1 MLDGMKMAA
10 QGMMTQ
16 SAKQDIIT
24 NNLANVGTAGFRK
37 ESATITSF
45 TQILDREVGG
55 MDGMTQSSHEI
66 STAPGMEITGGLRT
80 SSVTHNAQGSL
91 KETGNPFDMALDD
104 NGRGFFTIQAKDG
117 SIRFTR
123 AGNFHLATNG
133 QLVTADGSA
142 VMGHRGP
149 IKLSGDN
156 FEVSNDGV
164 ISCDGKPVDRVLVSV
179 FDGAQ
184 QMKRTGDNQFAA
196 EGGVRATTDFQLKQG
211 YVEQANVNAINEM
224 VDMMM
229 VMRNYE
235 ANQKVLQAHDQRLQ
249 KTVNDLGRVR

>member
-37 ESATITSF
+37 ESANITSF

-66 STAPGMEITGGLRT
+66 STAPGMSISGSLQTG
-80 SSVTHNAQGSL
+80 SVTHNAQGSL
-91 KETGNPFDMALDD
+91 KETGNPFDLALDD
-104 NGRGFFTIQAKDG
+104 NGRGFFTIQGKDG

-149 IKLSGDN
+149 IKLTGDN

-179 FDGAQ
+179 FDNTQ
-184 QMKRTGDNQFAA
+184 QLKRTGDNQFAVD
-196 EGGVRATTDFQLKQG
+196 GGVRATTDFQLKQG

-235 ANQKVLQAHDQRLQ
+235 ANQKVLKSHDETLQ

>member
-10 QGMMTQ
+10 QGMMTM

-24 NNLANVGTAGFRK
+24 NNLANVGTAGYRK
-37 ESATITSF
+37 ESITISSF
-45 TQILDREVGG
+45 TEILNREVG
-55 MDGMTQSSHEI
+55 DGMNQSSYEI
-66 STAPGMEITGGLRT
+66 ATAPGMETQGTLSTG
-80 SSVTHNAQGSL
+80 SVTHSAQGSL

-104 NGRGFFTIQAKDG
+104 NGKGFFTIQAQDG
-117 SIRFTR
+117 IKFTR
-123 AGNFHLATNG
+123 AGSFRLSTSGH
-133 QLVTADGSA
+133 LVTADGSF
-142 VMGHRGP
+142 VLGHRGP
-149 IKLSGDN
+149 IKLSGSN
-156 FEVSNDGV
+156 FEVSNDGIV
-164 ISCDGKPVDRVLVSV
+164 SCDGKPVDRLLVTV
-179 FDGAQ
+179 FDDTKQLKRSGDSQFVAQ
-184 QMKRTGDNQFAA
+184 
-196 EGGVRATTDFQLKQG
+196 GGVRATTNFQLKQG

>member
-16 SAKQDIIT
+16 AAKQDIIT

-37 ESATITSF
+37 ESASITSF
-45 TQILDREVGG
+45 NQILNREVGG
-55 MDGMTQSSHEI
+55 MDGMTQSSCEI
-66 STAPGMEITGGLRT
+66 STAPGMEVSSKLST
-80 SSVTHNAQGSL
+80 SSVTHSAQGSL
-91 KETGNPFDMALDD
+91 KETGSPFDMALDD
-104 NGRGFFTIQAKDG
+104 NGRGFFTIQTNDG
-117 SIRFTR
+117 IRFTR
-123 AGNFHLATNG
+123 AGNFHLSTDG
-133 QLVTADGSA
+133 SLVTADGSA

-149 IKLSGDN
+149 IKLNGSN
-156 FEVSNDGV
+156 FEVSNDG
-164 ISCDGKPVDRVLVSV
+164 IITCEGKTVDRILVSV
-179 FDGAQ
+179 FDGTD

-196 EGGVRATTDFQLKQG
+196 SGSVRATTDFQLKQG

-235 ANQKVLQAHDQRLQ
+235 ANQKVLQAHDKALQ
-249 KTVNDLGRVR
+249 KTVNDVGRVR

>member
-45 TQILDREVGG
+45 TQILNREVGG
-55 MDGMTQSSHEI
+55 MDGMTQSSCEL
-66 STAPGMEITGGLRT
+66 STAPGMAISGGLQT

-91 KETGNPFDMALDD
+91 KETGNPFDLALDD
-104 NGRGFFTIQAKDG
+104 NGRGFFTIQGKDG
-117 SIRFTR
+117 NIHFTR

-149 IKLSGDN
+149 IKLTGDN

-179 FDGAQ
+179 FDGNQ
-184 QMKRTGDNQFAA
+184 QLKRTGDNQFSA

-235 ANQKVLQAHDQRLQ
+235 ANQKVLQAHDQSLQ

>member
-1 MLDGMKMAA
+1 MLDGMKMAT
-10 QGMMTQ
+10 QGMMTL

-24 NNLANVGTAGFRK
+24 NNLANVSTTGYRK
-37 ESATITSF
+37 ESITISSF
-45 TQILDREVGG
+45 TDILNREIGG
-55 MDGMTQSSHEI
+55 MDGMHQSSYEI
-66 STAPGMEITGGLRT
+66 ATAPGMEVHGRLGT
-80 SSVTHNAQGSL
+80 SSVTHSSQGSL

-104 NGRGFFTIQAKDG
+104 NGRGFFAIQSQDG
-117 SIRFTR
+117 IRFTR
-123 AGNFHLATNG
+123 AGSFRLATSG
-133 QLVTADGSA
+133 HLVTPDGSF

-149 IKLSGDN
+149 IKLTGSN
-156 FEVSNDGV
+156 FQVSNDGI
-164 ISCDGKPVDRVLVSV
+164 ISCDGKPVDRLLVTV
-179 FDGAQ
+179 FDDTR

-196 EGGVRATTDFQLKQG
+196 QGGVSATTNFQLKQG
-211 YVEQANVNAINEM
+211 YLEQANVNAINEM

>member
-16 SAKQDIIT
+16 AAKQDIIT

-45 TQILDREVGG
+45 TEILDREVGG
-55 MDGMTQSSHEI
+55 MDGMTQSSCEI
-66 STAPGMEITGGLRT
+66 STAPGIAINGQLST

-91 KETGNPFDMALDD
+91 KETGSPFDMALDD
-104 NGRGFFTIQAKDG
+104 NGRGFFTIQAADG
-117 SIRFTR
+117 VRFTR
-123 AGNFHLATNG
+123 AGNFHLSTDG
-133 QLVTADGSA
+133 HLVTADGSA

-149 IKLSGDN
+149 IKLDGSN
-156 FEVSNDGV
+156 FQVSNDGV
-164 ISCDGKPVDRVLVSV
+164 ITCDGKAVDRILVTV
-179 FDGAQ
+179 FDGKQ
-184 QMKRTGDNQFAA
+184 EMKRTGDNQFAA
-196 EGGVRATTDFQLKQG
+196 TGGVRASTNFQLKQG
-211 YVEQANVNAINEM
+211 YVEQANVNAISEM

-235 ANQKVLQAHDQRLQ
+235 ANQKVLQAHDKTLE
-249 KTVNDLGRVR
+249 KTVGELGRVR